1 MLRLPTP
8 CVVVLVGPSGSGKS
22 TWAQANAPTDT
33 IVSSDRLRAMV
44 GAGEHDLRASTDAFE
59 VLDLIV
65 ERRLERRLTT
75 VIDTLG
81 LDAERRAKWRDA
93 ALRNGLPVYAVGF
106 DVSAREARGR
116 LESRGRAVPRTVVKQ
131 QIDAWRTVR
140 ERLADEGFTDVVID
154 PGAAEFVPPPFV
166 DAPRRA
172 QQQREAPVTL
182 RFGLQIPSFTWPG
195 GAAEIGP
202 RLRDIA
208 QAAEEVGFES
218 IWVMDHLRQIPVVGP
233 EWHDML
239 ESYTALGY
247 LAAATRHVKLGTMV
261 TGVTY
266 RNVAHLGKIVA
277 TLDVLSGGRAQCG
290 IGAAWFRQEHL
301 AYGWPF
307 PPLSERYALLEDAL
321 QLLPLLWGAGS
332 PSFEGSRIR
341 VPEAMCYPRPLQPR
355 IPILVGGSGERRT
368 LKLVAQY
375 ADACNLFGEADVV
388 RHKVEVLHRHCES
401 VARPV
406 AEIEVTQLSS
416 VLVVDR
422 RDRADDA
429 VAALRPPNVNPQR
442 WSTRVNAGTVDDH
455 VGRFRG
461 LADAGVDVA
470 ILSLADLGDTMPV
483 ERFAPVIAEF
493 TARAGGG

>member
-1 MLRLPTP
+1 MLRLPAP
-8 CVVVLVGPSGSGKS
+8 CVIVLVGASGSGKS
-22 TWAQANAPTDT
+22 TWAQNNAPADS

-44 GAGEHDLRASTDAFE
+44 GTGEHDLRASADAFD
-59 VLDLIV
+59 VLELIV
-65 ERRLERRLTT
+65 ERRLKRQLTT

-81 LDAERRAKWRDA
+81 LDAERRAKWREA
-93 ALRNGLPVYAVGF
+93 ATRHGLPIFAFGF
-106 DVSAREARGR
+106 DVSAREARVR
-116 LESRGRAVPRTVVKQ
+116 LGSRGRAVPGSVVKQ
-131 QIDAWRTVR
+131 QIAAWHSVR
-140 ERLADEGFTDVVID
+140 DHLADEGFAGVVID
-154 PGAAEFVPPPFV
+154 PDVVEFVAPQFV
-166 DAPRRA
+166 DAPQRA

-195 GAAEIGP
+195 GAAEIGA

-239 ESYTALGY
+239 DSYTALGY
-247 LAAATRHVKLGTMV
+247 MAAATDRIKLGTMV

-266 RNVAHLGKIVA
+266 RNIAHLGKIVA

-321 QLLPLLWGAGS
+321 RLLPLLWGPGS

-388 RHKVEVLHRHCES
+388 RHKVEVLHRHCD
-401 VARPV
+401 VVGRP
-406 AEIEVTQLSS
+406 ASEIEITQLSS
-416 VLVVDR
+416 VLVVDH
-422 RDRADDA
+422 RDRVDDA

-442 WSTRVNAGTVDDH
+442 WATRVNAGTLDDH

-483 ERFAPVIAEF
+483 ERFAPVIAAF
-493 TARAGGG
+493 TARDGGH

>member
-1 MLRLPTP
+1 MLRLPAP
-8 CVVVLVGPSGSGKS
+8 CVIVLVGPSGSGKS
-22 TWAQANAPTDT
+22 TWAQTNVPADA

-44 GAGEHDLRASTDAFE
+44 GDGEHDLRASADAFE
-59 VLDLIV
+59 VLDLIL
-65 ERRLERRLTT
+65 ERRLKRRLTT

-81 LDAERRAKWRDA
+81 LDAARRTKWRDA
-93 ALRNGLPVYAVGF
+93 AARNGLSVFAFGF
-106 DVSAREARGR
+106 DVSLREARAR
-116 LESRGRAVPRTVVKQ
+116 LKERGRAVPDSVVKQ
-131 QIDAWRTVR
+131 QVDAWRSVR
-140 ERLADEGFTDVVID
+140 DQLTEEGFTDVVID
-154 PGAAEFVPPPFV
+154 PGAVEFVPPQFV
-166 DAPRRA
+166 DAPQHA

-195 GAAEIGP
+195 GAAEIAP

-247 LAAATRHVKLGTMV
+247 LAAATNRIKLGTMV

-266 RNVAHLGKIVA
+266 RNIAHLGKIVA

-321 QLLPLLWGAGS
+321 QLLPLVWGPGS
-332 PSFEGSRIR
+332 PSFEGKQIT
-341 VPEAMCYPRPLQPR
+341 VPDAMCYPRPLQPR

-388 RHKVEVLHRHCES
+388 RHKVEVLHRHCEA
-401 VARPV
+401 VGRP
-406 AEIEVTQLSS
+406 ANEIEVTQLSS
-416 VLVVDR
+416 VLVVDH

-429 VAALRPPNVNPQR
+429 VAALRPPNVNAQR

-461 LADAGVDVA
+461 LADAGVEVA
-470 ILSLADLGDTMPV
+470 ILSLADLGDTMPL

-493 TARAGGG
+493 AARRG